1 MHLQTYLDR
10 IGYSG
15 DVAPT
20 LGTLAALLRH
30 HALAIPFEN
39 LDVQLGRR
47 LTLDPDA
54 AFDKIVRRGR
64 GGWCYEQ
71 NGLFGAVLAEIGFGV
86 TRVAGAVMR
95 AGREDISDA
104 NHLALL
110 VETEDAPGRRFLADA
125 GFGGSLVE
133 PIELAEATHRQP
145 PFHLGL
151 RRLDDGYWQF
161 HEDAGDG
168 EFSFDFEP
176 VPGDEDALARRCDY
190 LQSDPTSGF
199 VRSLVAQIRL
209 PDAHRTLRG
218 RVLSE
223 IGPRGSEE
231 RLIDSA
237 DELVET
243 LSRQFRLDVP
253 EVRDLWPRIVE
264 RHEEHVTEQAGDHED
279 DQDDQDPNN

>member
-1 MHLQTYLDR
+1 MNLQPYLDR
-10 IGYSG
+10 IGYTG

-20 LGTLAALLRH
+20 LDTLHTLLRR
-30 HALAIPFEN
+30 HALAVPFEN
-39 LDVQLGRR
+39 LDVQLGRH
-47 LTLDPDA
+47 LTLDTDA
-54 AFDKIVRRGR
+54 AWDKIVHRRR

-71 NGLFGAVLAEIGFGV
+71 NGLFGAVLVHIGFGV
-86 TRVAGAVMR
+86 TRVAGSVMR
-95 AGREDISDA
+95 SGRGDVSDA
-104 NHLALL
+104 NHLTLL
-110 VETEDAPGRRFLADA
+110 VETADAPGRRFLADV

-133 PIELAEATHRQP
+133 PLELTEARHRQA

-168 EFSFDFEP
+168 EFTYDFEAA
-176 VPGDEDALARRCDY
+176 PGDEDAMARRCDY
-190 LQSDPTSGF
+190 LQSDPSSGF
-199 VRSLVAQIRL
+199 VKSLVAQIRL

-237 DELVET
+237 DELAET
-243 LSRQFRLDVP
+243 LSRQFYLDVP
-253 EVRDLWPRIVE
+253 EVRDLWPRILE
-264 RHEEHVTEQAGDHED
+264 RHDEHLKEQRA
-279 DQDDQDPNN
+279 Q

>member
-1 MHLQTYLDR
+1 MHLQPYLDR

-54 AFDKIVRRGR
+54 AFDKIVRNKR

-71 NGLFGAVLAEIGFGV
+71 NGLFGAVLAEIGFDV

-95 AGREDISDA
+95 EGREDISDA
-104 NHLALL
+104 NHLTLL
-110 VETEDAPGRRFLADA
+110 VETEDAPGRRFLADV

-133 PIELAEATHRQP
+133 PIELAEGTHRQP

-190 LQSDPTSGF
+190 LQTDPTSGF
-199 VRSLVAQIRL
+199 VKSLVAQIRL

-223 IGPRGSEE
+223 IGPEGETE
-231 RLIDSA
+231 RLIRSA

-243 LSRQFRLDVP
+243 LARQFQLNVP

-264 RHEEHVTEQAGDHED
+264 RHEEFIKEQQE
-279 DQDDQDPNN
+279 N

>member
-15 DVAPT
+15 DPVPT
-20 LGTLAALLRH
+20 LATLSALLRH

-39 LDVQLGRR
+39 LDVQLGRH

-54 AFDKIVRRGR
+54 AFDKIVRRRR

-95 AGREDISDA
+95 AGREDISNA

-110 VETEDAPGRRFLADA
+110 VETEDAPGRRFLADV
-125 GFGGSLVE
+125 GFGGSLVD
-133 PIELAEATHRQP
+133 PIEFAEANHRQP

-190 LQSDPTSGF
+190 LQTDPTSGF
-199 VRSLVAQIRL
+199 VKSLVAQIRL

-223 IGPRGSEE
+223 IGPEGETE
-231 RLIDSA
+231 RLIRSA

-243 LSRQFRLDVP
+243 LARQFQLNVP

-264 RHEEHVTEQAGDHED
+264 RHEEFIKEQQE
-279 DQDDQDPNN
+279 N

>member
-1 MHLQTYLDR
+1 MHLQPYLDR

-15 DVAPT
+15 DPVPT
-20 LGTLAALLRH
+20 LATLSALVRR

-39 LDVQLGRR
+39 LDVQLGRH

-54 AFDKIVRRGR
+54 AFDKIVRRRR

-95 AGREDISDA
+95 AGREDISNA

-110 VETEDAPGRRFLADA
+110 VETEDAPGRRFLADV
-125 GFGGSLVE
+125 GFGGSLVD
-133 PIELAEATHRQP
+133 PIEFAEANHRQP

-190 LQSDPTSGF
+190 LQTDPTSGF
-199 VRSLVAQIRL
+199 VKSLVAQIRL

-223 IGPRGSEE
+223 IGPEGETE
-231 RLIDSA
+231 RLIRSA

-243 LSRQFRLDVP
+243 LARQFQLNVP
-253 EVRDLWPRIVE
+253 EVRNLWPRIVE
-264 RHEEHVTEQAGDHED
+264 RHEEFIKEQQE
-279 DQDDQDPNN
+279 N

>member
-1 MHLQTYLDR
+1 MHLHPYLHR
-10 IGYSG
+10 IGYPR
-15 DVAPT
+15 DPAPT
-20 LGTLAALLRH
+20 LATLRALLRR
-30 HALAIPFEN
+30 HALAVPFEN
-39 LDVQLGRR
+39 LDVQLGRP

-54 AFDKIVRRGR
+54 AFDKIVHNKR

-86 TRVAGAVMR
+86 TRVAGAVLR
-95 AGREDISDA
+95 EGREDISDA
-104 NHLALL
+104 NHLTLL
-110 VETEDAPGRRFLADA
+110 VETEDAPGRRFLADV

-133 PIELAEATHRQP
+133 PIELAEAGHSQP

-151 RRLDDGYWQF
+151 RRLNDGYWQF

-168 EFSFDFEP
+168 EFTFDFQP

-199 VRSLVAQIRL
+199 VKSLVAQLRL

-237 DELVET
+237 DDLAQT
-243 LSRQFRLDVP
+243 LATQFHLNVP

-264 RHEEHVTEQAGDHED
+264 RHEEFIKERRE
-279 DQDDQDPNN
+279 N

>member
-1 MHLQTYLDR
+1 MHLQPYLDR
-10 IGYSG
+10 IGYPG
-15 DVAPT
+15 PVTPT
-20 LGTLAALLRH
+20 LATLRALLRH
-30 HALAIPFEN
+30 HALAVPFEN

-47 LTLDPDA
+47 LTLDPGA
-54 AFDKIVRRGR
+54 AFDKIVHNKR

-71 NGLFGAVLAEIGFGV
+71 NGLFGAVLATIGFGV
-86 TRVAGAVMR
+86 TRIAGAVMR
-95 AGREDISDA
+95 EGREDISAA

-110 VETEDAPGRRFLADA
+110 IETEDAPGRRFLADV
-125 GFGGSLVE
+125 GFGGSLLE
-133 PIELAEATHRQP
+133 PIELAETTHSQP

-151 RRLDDGYWQF
+151 RRLAHGHWQF
-161 HEDAGDG
+161 HEDAGEG
-168 EFSFDFEP
+168 EFTFDFES

-237 DELVET
+237 DDLLHT
-243 LSRQFRLDVP
+243 LARQFHLDVP

-264 RHEEHVTEQAGDHED
+264 RHEEFMRGQAAD
-279 DQDDQDPNN
+279 DQRPND

>member
-1 MHLQTYLDR
+1 MQLQPYLDR
-10 IGYSG
+10 IGYTG
-15 DVAPT
+15 TATPT
-20 LGTLAALLRH
+20 LATLGALLRR

-39 LDVQLGRR
+39 LDVQFGRR

-54 AFDKIVRRGR
+54 AFDKIVRRRR

-71 NGLFGAVLAEIGFGV
+71 NGLFGAALTEIGFGV
-86 TRVAGAVMR
+86 TRIAGAVMR
-95 AGREDISDA
+95 TDREDISDA

-110 VETEDAPGRRFLADA
+110 VETDDATGRRFLADV

-133 PIELAEATHRQP
+133 PIELAEATHSQP
-145 PFHLGL
+145 PFQLGL
-151 RRLDDGYWQF
+151 RRLDDGHWQF

-168 EFSFDFEP
+168 EFSFDFAP
-176 VPGDEDALARRCDY
+176 VPGDEEALARRCDY

-199 VRSLVAQIRL
+199 VKSLVAQIRL

-223 IGPRGSEE
+223 IGPGGEAE

-243 LSRQFRLDVP
+243 LLRKFHLDVP
-253 EVRDLWPRIVE
+253 EVRDLWPRIME
-264 RHEEHVTEQAGDHED
+264 RHEEFIKEQQE
-279 DQDDQDPNN
+279 N

>member
-1 MHLQTYLDR
+1 MHLQPYLDR

-15 DVAPT
+15 DPVPT
-20 LGTLAALLRH
+20 LATLSALVRR

-39 LDVQLGRR
+39 LDVQLGRH

-54 AFDKIVRRGR
+54 AFDKIVRRRR

-95 AGREDISDA
+95 AGREDISNA

-110 VETEDAPGRRFLADA
+110 VETEDAPGRRFLADV
-125 GFGGSLVE
+125 GFGGSLVD
-133 PIELAEATHRQP
+133 PIELAEVNHRQP

-176 VPGDEDALARRCDY
+176 VPGDEDALARR
-190 LQSDPTSGF
+190 
-199 VRSLVAQIRL
+199 
-209 PDAHRTLRG
+209 
-218 RVLSE
+218 
-223 IGPRGSEE
+223 
-231 RLIDSA
+231 
-237 DELVET
+237 
-243 LSRQFRLDVP
+243 
-253 EVRDLWPRIVE
+253 
-264 RHEEHVTEQAGDHED
+264 
-279 DQDDQDPNN
+279 

>member
-1 MHLQTYLDR
+1 MHLQPYLDR
-10 IGYSG
+10 IGYPG
-15 DVAPT
+15 PVTPT
-20 LGTLAALLRH
+20 LATLRALLRH
-30 HALAIPFEN
+30 HALAVPFEN

-47 LTLDPDA
+47 LTLDPGA
-54 AFDKIVRRGR
+54 AFDKIVHNKR

-71 NGLFGAVLAEIGFGV
+71 NGLFGAVLATIGFGV
-86 TRVAGAVMR
+86 TRIAGAVMR
-95 AGREDISDA
+95 EGREDISAA

-110 VETEDAPGRRFLADA
+110 IET
-125 GFGGSLVE
+125 
-133 PIELAEATHRQP
+133 
-145 PFHLGL
+145 
-151 RRLDDGYWQF
+151 
-161 HEDAGDG
+161 
-168 EFSFDFEP
+168 
-176 VPGDEDALARRCDY
+176 EDALARRCDY

-237 DELVET
+237 DDLLHT
-243 LSRQFRLDVP
+243 LARQFHLDVP

-264 RHEEHVTEQAGDHED
+264 RHEEFMRGQAAD
-279 DQDDQDPNN
+279 DQRPND

>member
-1 MHLQTYLDR
+1 MQLQSYLDR
-10 IGYSG
+10 IGYAG
-15 DVAPT
+15 PVAPT
-20 LGTLAALLRH
+20 LAALTGLLRH

-54 AFDKIVRRGR
+54 AYDKIVRHRR

-71 NGLFGAVLAEIGFGV
+71 NGLFGAVLAAIGFGV

-95 AGREDISDA
+95 EGREDISDA

-125 GFGGSLVE
+125 GFGGSLLE
-133 PIELAEATHRQP
+133 PIELAEVIHRQP
-145 PFHLGL
+145 PFQLGL
-151 RRLDDGYWQF
+151 RRLDDGCWQF

-168 EFSFDFEP
+168 EFTFDFEP
-176 VPGDEDALARRCDY
+176 VAGDEDALARRCDY

-199 VRSLVAQIRL
+199 VKSLVAQIRL

-223 IGPRGSEE
+223 IGPHGESE

-243 LSRQFRLDVP
+243 LARQFRLDVP

-264 RHEEHVTEQAGDHED
+264 RHEEFTEERRES
-279 DQDDQDPNN
+279 

>member
-1 MHLQTYLDR
+1 MNLQPYLQR
-10 IGYSG
+10 IAYTGTPT
-15 DVAPT
+15 PT
-20 LGTLAALLRH
+20 LDTLRALLRH
-30 HALAIPFEN
+30 HALAVPFEN
-39 LDVQLGRR
+39 LDVQLGRH
-47 LTLDPDA
+47 LTLDVET
-54 AFDKIVRRGR
+54 AFDKIVRRRR

-95 AGREDISDA
+95 EGRDHVSA
-104 NHLALL
+104 ASHLALL
-110 VETEDAPGRRFLADA
+110 VETEDAPGRRFLADV
-125 GFGGSLVE
+125 GFGGSLVD
-133 PIELAEATHRQP
+133 PIELDEATHRQA
-145 PFHLGL
+145 PFNLGL
-151 RRLDDGYWQF
+151 RRLEDGYWQF
-161 HEDAGDG
+161 HEDAGDS

-176 VPGDEDALARRCDY
+176 VPGDEGALARRCDY
-190 LQSDPTSGF
+190 LQTEPTSGF

-223 IGPRGSEE
+223 IGPDGEKE

-264 RHEEHVTEQAGDHED
+264 RHEEYEREKEA
-279 DQDDQDPNN
+279 

>member
-1 MHLQTYLDR
+1 MHLQPYLDR

-54 AFDKIVRRGR
+54 AFDKIVRNKR

-71 NGLFGAVLAEIGFGV
+71 NGLFGAVLAEIGFDV

-95 AGREDISDA
+95 AGREDISNA

-110 VETEDAPGRRFLADA
+110 VETEDAPGRRFLADV
-125 GFGGSLVE
+125 GFGGSLVD
-133 PIELAEATHRQP
+133 PIEFAEANHRQP

-190 LQSDPTSGF
+190 LQTDPTSGF
-199 VRSLVAQIRL
+199 VKSLVAQIRL

-223 IGPRGSEE
+223 IGPEGETE
-231 RLIDSA
+231 RLIRSA

-243 LSRQFRLDVP
+243 LARQFQLNVP
-253 EVRDLWPRIVE
+253 EVRDL
-264 RHEEHVTEQAGDHED
+264 
-279 DQDDQDPNN
+279 

>member
-1 MHLQTYLDR
+1 MHLQPYLDR
-10 IGYSG
+10 IGHADPVS
-15 DVAPT
+15 PT
-20 LGTLAALLRH
+20 LATLRALLRR

-39 LDVQLGRR
+39 LDIQLGRR

-54 AFDKIVRRGR
+54 AFDKIVHRRR

-110 VETEDAPGRRFLADA
+110 VETEDAPGRRFLADV

-133 PIELAEATHRQP
+133 PVELAEATHSQP
-145 PFHLGL
+145 PFRLGL

-161 HEDAGDG
+161 HENAGDR
-168 EFSFDFEP
+168 EFSFDFQP
-176 VPGDEDALARRCDY
+176 VPGDEGALARRCNY

-223 IGPRGSEE
+223 IGPDGEKE

-243 LSRQFRLDVP
+243 LSRQFRLEVP
-253 EVRDLWPRIVE
+253 EVRELWPRIVQ
-264 RHEEHVTEQAGDHED
+264 RHEEHVRAQAGDDGD
-279 DQDDQDPNN
+279 DEAPDA